1 MEKLDKIVTFLDHFL
16 EIETIKDSSW
26 NGLQYQGN
34 RDIRKI
40 LFAADAGI
48 ETFERGAALRADLIV
63 VHHGVFWKS
72 MNPCLAG
79 FLKKRLEVLWR
90 HEISLY
96 AAHLP
101 LDRHRV
107 VGNNAQLLKH
117 LGAAIRSG
125 FCEVDGKSIGWIG
138 EVKHPVRMETIER
151 RLARHLNAH
160 CTVLPFGAKSVR
172 TVAVVSGAGGLSG
185 FHEAVAAG
193 VDLYLTGE
201 ISDVYHAAKDTPIN
215 VIFGG
220 HHATETLGVKALA
233 TVVKRKFKVETIFLD
248 IPTGL

>member
-1 MEKLDKIVTFLDHFL
+1 MEKLDKIVSFLDRYL

-26 NGLQYQGN
+26 NGLQYEGKPA
-34 RDIRKI
+34 IKKV

-48 ETFERGAALRADLIV
+48 ETFEKGVALSADLIV
-63 VHHGVFWKS
+63 VHHGLFWKS
-72 MNPCLAG
+72 MNPCLVAS
-79 FLKKRLEVLWR
+79 LKKRIHVLSN

-107 VGNNAQLLKH
+107 VGNNAQLLKL
-117 LGAAIRSG
+117 LGATIRG
-125 FCEVDGKSIGWIG
+125 EFYEVNGKNVGWVG
-138 EVKHPVRMETIER
+138 EFKRTVSLEAIER
-151 RLARHLNAH
+151 KLARCLNTQ
-160 CTVLPFGAKSVR
+160 CTVLPFGKQN
-172 TVAVVSGAGGLSG
+172 TKTIAVVSGGGGLSG
-185 FHEAVAAG
+185 FNEAVTAG

-201 ISDVYHAAKDTPIN
+201 ISDVYHAAKDASIN

-220 HHATETLGVKALA
+220 HHATETLGVKALSE
-233 TVVKRKFKVETIFLD
+233 VVKRKFKVETMFLD